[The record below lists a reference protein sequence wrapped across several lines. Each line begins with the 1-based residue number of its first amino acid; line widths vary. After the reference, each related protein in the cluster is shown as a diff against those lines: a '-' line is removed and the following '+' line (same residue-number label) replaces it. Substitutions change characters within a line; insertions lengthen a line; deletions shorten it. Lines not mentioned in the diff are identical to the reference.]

1 MLKYIFSIFLLFIF
15 ISSQGSPKVP
25 ADYEFAGIKLKIS
38 EAARKQI
45 QEDVDA
51 LHKNQTYLRR
61 RIEKIDLFFPII
73 ERVFKEENLP
83 DDFKYLTIQ
92 ESALISDAVS
102 SSNAVGFWQFKKA
115 SAIEVGLRVDGY
127 VDERMHITASS
138 HAAAKYIKK
147 NNFFFNNW
155 IYALLAYNTGPTGA
169 KEHIDN
175 KYLGKNKMDITKQT
189 HWYVKKFLAHKI
201 AFENEIHKNYT
212 PALILYEYENTQN
225 KSLKD
230 ISDHFDMDLQT
241 IIDYNKWLRKGK
253 IPSDKI
259 YYAIIPMSSQDL
271 VAQNLPESNDESN
284 QVENLKSGIIFQS
297 SYEAIS
303 DFDFNINQQF
313 PKISENKGS
322 TKVKINGIPGFVA
335 SSSDNLNA
343 ILAKFGVSESKFLK
357 YNDMTVAD
365 KIDQGKVYY
374 LRAKK
379 SKAKIHYHVVIPGE
393 NAWSISQKYGLKI
406 KKLLAKNRMKEEKE
420 LSQGM
425 VMWLRFIRPANV
437 PVEYKES
444 KVQNM
449 VIKSVPN
456 EIETSRPIFQPEDDR
471 KPKENLVVEDAKP
484 NTELIETIYL
494 FEEINDETDF
504 INENSY
510 VVLKKDSEGANEE
523 KVGNNLTVQESNEI
537 INVKKEDFYHIVK
550 SSETLFSI
558 SGAYSVTVEELR
570 AWNHLNE
577 QDVLDIGQS
586 LLIKKSS
593 GSNMSDENSLAVNQ
607 YKTHTVKQEDTL
619 YSIARQYDI
628 SIKEL
633 MDLNNKE
640 SFTIKEGEELKI
652 KAIN

>member
-15 ISSQGSPKVP
+15 IALQGSPKVP
-25 ADYEFAGIKLKIS
+25 ADYEFAGIKLKIT

-115 SAIEVGLRVDGY
+115 SAIEVGLRIDGY

-253 IPSDKI
+253 IPSDKT
-259 YYAIIPMSSQDL
+259 YYAIIPMPSQDL
-271 VAQNLPESNDESN
+271 VAQNLLESNDEIN
-284 QVENLKSGIIFQS
+284 QIEDSKSKIVFQS

-303 DFDFNINQQF
+303 NFDFNINQLF

-343 ILAKFGVSESKFLK
+343 VLAEFGVSESKFLK

-365 KIDQGKVYY
+365 KLDQGKVYY

-406 KKLLAKNRMKEEKE
+406 KKLLAKNRMKDEKE

-537 INVKKEDFYHIVK
+537 INVKKEDFYHI
-550 SSETLFSI
+550 
-558 SGAYSVTVEELR
+558 
-570 AWNHLNE
+570 
-577 QDVLDIGQS
+577 
-586 LLIKKSS
+586 
-593 GSNMSDENSLAVNQ
+593 
-607 YKTHTVKQEDTL
+607 
-619 YSIARQYDI
+619 
-628 SIKEL
+628 
-633 MDLNNKE
+633 
-640 SFTIKEGEELKI
+640 KI
-652 KAIN
+652 E